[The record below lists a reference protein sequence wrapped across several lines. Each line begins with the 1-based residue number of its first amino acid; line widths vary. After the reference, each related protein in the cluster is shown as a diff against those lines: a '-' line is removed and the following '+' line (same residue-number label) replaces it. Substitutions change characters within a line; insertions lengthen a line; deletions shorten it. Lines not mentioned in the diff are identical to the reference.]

1 MEIPFFHID
10 SPITRTLST
19 TICLHYRTIWDSD
32 YLNVHPHKSRQAHL
46 IIITMNNIVLQ
57 FIQAQ
62 NTTCFFFVF
71 FFFNLSEVEVKCYS
85 LSRVL
90 TLCNPMDYSPP
101 GSSVRGIS
109 PARNTGAGCHFP
121 LQGLFPT
128 QGSNLGL
135 QHCRQILLSE
145 PPGKPFLRLISCYSE
160 CDANI

>member
-101 GSSVRGIS
+101 GSSVHGILQERILGWVAISLSRGSSRPRDRTWVSSI
-109 PARNTGAGCHFP
+109 AGRFFCLSH
-121 LQGLFPT
+121 
-128 QGSNLGL
+128 QGSLFWG
-135 QHCRQILLSE
+135 
-145 PPGKPFLRLISCYSE
+145 
-160 CDANI
+160 